1 MRLEIEAIADSI
13 AEPFTQLEAQQAEA
27 KALVSSIRDME
38 LELAE
43 IRATTGSS
51 RNPFDINSTVPPKL
65 GTMTLEEAESY
76 NELQLREMQVLQEG
90 TTEAQQLA
98 KDKQKE
104 LASLMRAVERLNVE
118 RKREEKYAEEV
129 GKDGG
134 RDLEVEQLC
143 EE

>member
-1 MRLEIEAIADSI
+1 M
-13 AEPFTQLEAQQAEA
+13 
-27 KALVSSIRDME
+27 VSSIRDME